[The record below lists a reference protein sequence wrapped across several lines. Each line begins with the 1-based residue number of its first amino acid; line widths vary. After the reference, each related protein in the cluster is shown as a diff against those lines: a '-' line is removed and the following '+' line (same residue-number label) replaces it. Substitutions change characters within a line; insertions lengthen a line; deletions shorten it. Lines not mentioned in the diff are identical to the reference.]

1 MKAREPRMD
10 YKKSLNLPQTAF
22 PMKADLA
29 RREPEILQRWEEMDL
44 YGTLRRL
51 SKDRPRYVLHDGP
64 PYANGHLHMGHAL
77 NKILKDMIVR
87 SRQMLGYDSVY
98 VPGWDCHGLPI
109 EHQVEKEL
117 GSRKLQMSQLEIRRH
132 CRAYAERFVDIQRD
146 EFKRLGVTGDWSRP
160 YLTMSYDYEAA
171 IARELG
177 KFITQGSV
185 YKSKKPIYWC
195 LSCRTALAEAEVEYE
210 ERRSPS
216 IYVRFPLVS
225 DLSGTPLGITGKRVS
240 VLIWTTTPWT
250 IPANLAI
257 ALHPDIAYA
266 VVATGDEAWI
276 MAEGLVE
283 QVMATAA
290 VSSYE
295 IIARLSARD
304 LQGLKSRHPFI
315 DRESLIVLGSH
326 VTMDTGT
333 GCVHTAPGH
342 GREDYETALAYGL
355 EIYSP
360 VDDEGRFT
368 NDVPFFAGQQVFAAN
383 PAIIAKLAEVG
394 SLAHQESI
402 THSYPHCWR
411 CKQPVIFRATEQWF
425 VSMEVGDLRQKALEA
440 IKNEVEWIPSWG
452 EERIAGMIA
461 NRPDW
466 CISRQRAWGVP
477 ITVFYCT
484 ACGEILATAE
494 VLAHVAAQFEEEGAD
509 VWFSKEPS
517 ALLPSGTSCRK
528 CGGTSFAKEMDIL
541 DVWFDSGVSQ
551 AAVLER
557 REDLRWPADLYL
569 EGSDQHRGW
578 FHSSLLAAVGTR
590 NHAPYRTVLTHGFVV
605 DGLGRKM
612 SKSVG
617 NVIAPGEV
625 IKNYGAEILRLWVA
639 GEDYR
644 DDIRISAEILQR
656 LSESYRRI
664 RNTCR
669 FLLGNLRDFDPER
682 DRIDLGGMES
692 LDRWALHRLQ
702 GLVRRVRLAYQ
713 HFEFHKIY
721 HAIHNFCVVDLSAF
735 YLDVLKDRLYVS
747 AAASRK
753 RRSAQT
759 ALFDITVSLVR
770 LMAPILVFT
779 AEEVWQHL
787 PNFPG
792 NRGSVH
798 LTQLP
803 APIPAYEDGVLAEW
817 WGRVL
822 EVRAEV
828 NRALELARVEKVVG
842 HSLDAAVNVGLP
854 KEFQD
859 QLRGHEE
866 LLRRVFI
873 VSEVHFTEPG
883 AMDAGVE
890 ASSIPGMVIQVKP
903 ASGAKCSRC
912 WVREVSVGA
921 DREHPEICT
930 RCLGELGIKGAGVQS

>member
-1 MKAREPRMD
+1 
-10 YKKSLNLPQTAF
+10 
-22 PMKADLA
+22 
-29 RREPEILQRWEEMDL
+29 
-44 YGTLRRL
+44 
-51 SKDRPRYVLHDGP
+51 
-64 PYANGHLHMGHAL
+64 MGHAL
-77 NKILKDMIVR
+77 NKILKDMISR
-87 SRQMLGYDSVY
+87 SRQMAGYDSVY

-117 GSRKLQMSQLEIRRH
+117 GSRKLEMSQLELRRQ
-132 CRAYAERFVDIQRD
+132 CRAYAEKFVDIQRQ
-146 EFKRLGVTGDWSRP
+146 EFKRLGVVGDWSRP
-160 YLTMSYDYEAA
+160 YLTMAFDYEAT

-185 YKSKKPIYWC
+185 YKSKKPIHWC

-210 ERRSPS
+210 DRRSPS
-216 IYVRFPLVS
+216 VYVKFPLIS
-225 DLSGTPLGITGKRVS
+225 DLSGKIPALAGRRVA

-257 ALHPDIAYA
+257 ALHPDIVYA
-266 VVATGDEAWI
+266 VVAFGDEAWI
-276 MAEGLVE
+276 VAEGLVE
-283 QVMATAA
+283 EVMAKAG
-290 VSSYE
+290 VSPYE
-295 IIARLSARD
+295 IVARLPAQE
-304 LQGLKSRHPFI
+304 LEGLKCRHPFI
-315 DRESLIVLGSH
+315 ERESLLVLGSY

-360 VDDEGRFT
+360 VDGDGRFT
-368 NDVPFFAGQQVFAAN
+368 KDVPFFAGQQVFAAN
-383 PAIIAKLAEVG
+383 PAITKKLAEAG
-394 SLAHQESI
+394 SLVHQESI

-411 CKQPVIFRATEQWF
+411 CKEPVIFRATEQWF
-425 VSMEVGDLRQKALEA
+425 IGMETKGLRQKALEA

-452 EERIAGMIA
+452 QERIFGMIA

-477 ITVFYCT
+477 ITVFYCRD
-484 ACGEILATAE
+484 CGEVLSTPE
-494 VLAHVAAQFEEEGAD
+494 VLDHVAARFEEEGAD
-509 VWFSKEPS
+509 VWFSAEPT
-517 ALLPSGTSCRK
+517 ALMPPGTACGK
-528 CGGTSFAKEMDIL
+528 CGGTGFTKEMDIL

-557 REDLRWPADLYL
+557 REDLHWPAELYL

-590 NHAPYRTVLTHGFVV
+590 DHAPYRTVLTHGFVV
-605 DGLGRKM
+605 DGFGRKM

-617 NVIAPGEV
+617 NVIAPEEV
-625 IKNYGAEILRLWVA
+625 IKKYGAEILRLWVA

-644 DDIRISAEILQR
+644 DDIRLSDEILER
-656 LSESYRRI
+656 LSEGYRRI

-669 FLLGNLRDFDPER
+669 FLLGNLSGFDPER
-682 DRIDLGGMES
+682 DRVSGEAMES

-713 HFEFHKIY
+713 RFEFHKIY
-721 HAIHNFCVVDLSAF
+721 HAIHNFCVVDLSAL

-759 ALFDITVSLVR
+759 ALFEITVSLVR

-787 PNFPG
+787 PGFPG
-792 NRGSVH
+792 KTASVH

-803 APIPAYEDGVLAEW
+803 EPIAAHEDEALEERWA
-817 WGRVL
+817 RVL
-822 EVRAEV
+822 EVRGEV
-828 NRALELARVEKVVG
+828 NRALELARVDKVVG
-842 HSLDAAVNVGLP
+842 HSLDAEVSLSLP
-854 KEFQD
+854 E
-859 QLRGHEE
+859 QLRDLLGGQEE
-866 LLRRVFI
+866 LLSQVFI
-873 VSEVHFTEPG
+873 VSKVSLTQADDIKDGIEAVAVPG
-883 AMDAGVE
+883 L
-890 ASSIPGMVIQVKP
+890 VIQVRP
-903 ASGAKCSRC
+903 APGAKCARC
-912 WVREVSVGA
+912 WVHREGVGSH
-921 DREHPEICT
+921 REHPEICS
-930 RCLGELGIKGAGVQS
+930 RCLEELGITG

>member
-1 MKAREPRMD
+1 MKA
-10 YKKSLNLPQTAF
+10 NLA
-22 PMKADLA
+22 K
-29 RREPEILQRWEEMDL
+29 REPEILRTWEEMDL
-44 YGTLRRL
+44 YGTLRRM
-51 SKDRPRYVLHDGP
+51 SESRPRYVLHDGP
-64 PYANGHLHMGHAL
+64 PYANGRIHMGHAL
-77 NKILKDMIVR
+77 NKILKDMISR
-87 SRQMLGYDSVY
+87 SRQMMGYDSVY

-117 GSRKLQMSQLEIRRH
+117 GSRKLEMSQLELRRH
-132 CRAYAERFVDIQRD
+132 CRNYAEKFVDIQRE
-146 EFKRLGVTGDWSRP
+146 EFKRLGVVGDWSRP
-160 YLTMSYDYEAA
+160 YLTMSFDYEAT

-177 KFITQGSV
+177 KFITHGSV
-185 YKSKKPIYWC
+185 YKSKKPIHWC

-216 IYVRFPLVS
+216 IYVRFSLIS
-225 DLSGTPLGITGKRVS
+225 DLTGKVPGLAGRRVY

-250 IPANLAI
+250 LPANLAI
-257 ALHPDIAYA
+257 ALHPDIPYA
-266 VVATGDEAWI
+266 VVASGDEIWI

-283 QVMATAA
+283 QVMAKAGG
-290 VSSYE
+290 SPYE
-295 IIARLSARD
+295 ILARLSARE
-304 LQGLKSRHPFI
+304 LERLKCRHPFVER
-315 DRESLIVLGSH
+315 DSLLVLGSY

-355 EIYSP
+355 TVYSP

-368 NDVPFFAGQQVFAAN
+368 ADVPFFAGQQVFAAN
-383 PAIIAKLAEVG
+383 PAITAKLAEVG
-394 SLAHQESI
+394 SLVHQESI

-411 CKQPVIFRATEQWF
+411 CKKPVIFRATEQWF
-425 VSMEVGDLRQKALEA
+425 IGMETNGLRRKALET

-452 EERIAGMIA
+452 QERIFGMIA

-477 ITVFYCT
+477 ITVFYCDG
-484 ACGEILATAE
+484 CGE
-494 VLAHVAAQFEEEGAD
+494 VLATPEVLDHVAARFEEEGAD
-509 VWFSKEPS
+509 VWFSAEPT
-517 ALLPSGTSCRK
+517 ALMPPGTACGK
-528 CGGTSFAKEMDIL
+528 CGGTGFTKEMDIL

-557 REDLRWPADLYL
+557 REDLHWPADLYL

-590 NHAPYRTVLTHGFVV
+590 DHAPYRTVLTHGFVV
-605 DGLGRKM
+605 DGFGRKM

-617 NVIAPGEV
+617 NVIAPEEV
-625 IKNYGAEILRLWVA
+625 IKKYGAEILRLWVA

-644 DDIRISAEILQR
+644 DDIRLSDEILQR
-656 LSESYRRI
+656 LAEGYRRI

-669 FLLGNLRDFDPER
+669 FLLGNLSDFDPEG
-682 DRIDLGGMES
+682 DRVSGEALES

-713 HFEFHKIY
+713 RFEFHKIY

-747 AAASRK
+747 AAGSRK

-759 ALFDITVSLVR
+759 ALFEITASLLR

-787 PNFPG
+787 PTSAG
-792 NRGSVH
+792 KMASVH

-803 APIPAYEDGVLAEW
+803 QPVAAYEDEALEEW
-817 WGRVL
+817 WTRVL
-822 EVRAEV
+822 EVRGEV
-828 NRALELARVEKVVG
+828 NRALELARVDKVVG
-842 HSLDAAVNVGLP
+842 HSLDAEVSLSLP
-854 KEFQD
+854 D
-859 QLRGHEE
+859 QLRDLLRGKEE
-866 LLRRVFI
+866 LLSQVFI
-873 VSEVHFTEPG
+873 VSKVSLAQADDIKDGIEALAVPG
-883 AMDAGVE
+883 LV
-890 ASSIPGMVIQVKP
+890 VQVRP
-903 ASGAKCSRC
+903 APGAKCARC
-912 WVREVSVGA
+912 WVHQESVGA
-921 DREHPEICT
+921 HGEHPEICS
-930 RCLGELGIKGAGVQS
+930 RCLEELGITG

>member
-1 MKAREPRMD
+1 MD
-10 YKKSLNLPQTAF
+10 YKKTLNLPQTDF
-22 PMKADLA
+22 PMKANLA
-29 RREPEILQRWEEMDL
+29 KREPEILRRWEEMDL
-44 YGTLRRL
+44 HGALRRM
-51 SKDRPRYVLHDGP
+51 SASRPRYVLHDGP
-64 PYANGHLHMGHAL
+64 PYANGHIHMGHAL
-77 NKILKDMIVR
+77 NKILKDMISR
-87 SRQMLGYDSVY
+87 SRQMMGYDSVY

-117 GSRKLQMSQLEIRRH
+117 GSRKLEMSQEELRRH
-132 CRAYAERFVDIQRD
+132 CRAYAVKFVDIQRE
-146 EFKRLGVTGDWSRP
+146 EFKRLGVVGDWSRP
-160 YLTMSYDYEAA
+160 YLTMSFDYEAT

-185 YKSKKPIYWC
+185 YKSKKPIHWC

-210 ERRSPS
+210 DRRSPS
-216 IYVRFPLVS
+216 VYVRFPLIS
-225 DLSGTPLGITGKRVS
+225 DLSGKAPALAGRRVS

-257 ALHPDIAYA
+257 ALHPDILYA
-266 VVATGDEAWI
+266 VVASGEEALI
-276 MAEGLVE
+276 MAAELVE
-283 QVMATAA
+283 QVMAKAGI
-290 VSSYE
+290 SPYE
-295 IIARLSARD
+295 IVTRLSAQE
-304 LQGLKSRHPFI
+304 LEGLKCHHPFI
-315 DRESLIVLGSH
+315 ERDSLLVLGPY

-360 VDDEGRFT
+360 VDAAGRFT
-368 NDVPFFAGQQVFAAN
+368 KDVPFFAGQQVFAAN
-383 PAIIAKLAEVG
+383 PAIIRKLAEVG
-394 SLAHQESI
+394 SLVHQESI

-411 CKQPVIFRATEQWF
+411 CKEPVIFRATEQWF
-425 VSMEVGDLRQKALEA
+425 IGMETNGLRQKALEA

-452 EERIAGMIA
+452 QERIFGMIA

-477 ITVFYCT
+477 ITVFYCDH
-484 ACGEILATAE
+484 CGE
-494 VLAHVAAQFEEEGAD
+494 VLATPEVLDHVAARFEAEGAD
-509 VWFSKEPS
+509 VWFSAEAS
-517 ALLPSGTSCRK
+517 ALLPPGSSCGK
-528 CGGTSFAKEMDIL
+528 CGGTSFTQEMDIL

-557 REDLRWPADLYL
+557 RMDLHWPADLYL

-605 DGLGRKM
+605 DGFGRKM

-617 NVIAPGEV
+617 NVIAPEEV
-625 IKNYGAEILRLWVA
+625 IKKYGAEVLRLWVA

-644 DDIRISAEILQR
+644 DDIRLSDEILQR
-656 LSESYRRI
+656 LSEGYRRI

-669 FLLGNLRDFDPER
+669 FLLGNLNGFDPER
-682 DRIDLGGMES
+682 DRVQVESMES

-713 HFEFHKIY
+713 RFEFHKIY

-759 ALFDITVSLVR
+759 ALFEITVSLVR

-779 AEEVWQHL
+779 AEEVWQDL
-787 PNFPG
+787 PAFPG
-792 NRGSVH
+792 KAASVH

-803 APIPAYEDGVLAEW
+803 GPVAAYEDEALEEW
-817 WGRVL
+817 WARVL
-822 EVRAEV
+822 EVRGEV
-828 NRALELARVEKVVG
+828 NRALELARVDKVVG
-842 HSLDAAVNVGLP
+842 HSLDAEVSLSLP
-854 KEFQD
+854 D
-859 QLRGHEE
+859 QLRELLGGQEE
-866 LLRRVFI
+866 LLSRVFI
-873 VSEVHFTEPG
+873 VSQVSLTQANDTKDGIEALAVPG
-883 AMDAGVE
+883 LM
-890 ASSIPGMVIQVKP
+890 IQVRP
-903 ASGAKCSRC
+903 ARGAKCARC
-912 WVREVSVGA
+912 WLHQESVGA
-921 DREHPEICT
+921 HREHPEICS
-930 RCLGELGIKGAGVQS
+930 RCLEELGITGLGAHS

>member
-1 MKAREPRMD
+1 MD
-10 YKKSLNLPQTAF
+10 YKKTLNLPQTDF
-22 PMKADLA
+22 PMKANLTK
-29 RREPEILQRWEEMDL
+29 REPEILREWEEMDL
-44 YGTLRRL
+44 YGALRRM
-51 SKDRPRYVLHDGP
+51 STSRPRYVLHDGP
-64 PYANGHLHMGHAL
+64 PYANGHIHMGHAL
-77 NKILKDMIVR
+77 NKILKDMISR
-87 SRQMLGYDSVY
+87 SRQMMGYDSVY

-109 EHQVEKEL
+109 EHQAEKEL
-117 GSRKLQMSQLEIRRH
+117 GTRKLEMSQEQLRRY
-132 CRAYAERFVDIQRD
+132 CRAYAVKFVDIQRE
-146 EFKRLGVTGDWSRP
+146 EFKRLGVVGDWTRP
-160 YLTMSYDYEAA
+160 YLTMSFDYEAT

-185 YKSKKPIYWC
+185 YKSKKPIHWC

-210 ERRSPS
+210 DRRSPS
-216 IYVRFPLVS
+216 VYVRFPLVS
-225 DLSGTPLGITGKRVS
+225 DLSGKVPVLAGRRVF

-257 ALHPDIAYA
+257 ALHPEIVYA
-266 VVATGDEAWI
+266 VVASGDEAWI

-283 QVMATAA
+283 QVMAKAGILP
-290 VSSYE
+290 YE
-295 IIARLSARD
+295 IVARLRAQE
-304 LQGLKSRHPFI
+304 LEGLRCRHPFI
-315 DRESLIVLGSH
+315 ERDSLLVLGSY
-326 VTMDTGT
+326 VTMETGT

-360 VDDEGRFT
+360 VDGTGRFT
-368 NDVPFFAGQQVFAAN
+368 KDVPFFAGQQVFAAN
-383 PAIIAKLAEVG
+383 PAIIGKLDEAG
-394 SLAHQESI
+394 SLVHQESI

-425 VSMEVGDLRQKALEA
+425 IGMETNGLRQKALEA

-452 EERIAGMIA
+452 QERIFGMIA

-477 ITVFYCT
+477 ITVFYCGH
-484 ACGEILATAE
+484 CGE
-494 VLAHVAAQFEEEGAD
+494 VLATPQVLEHVAAQFETEGAD
-509 VWFSKEPS
+509 VWFSAEAS
-517 ALLPSGTSCRK
+517 ALLPPGSACGN
-528 CGGTSFAKEMDIL
+528 CGGTSFTKETDIL

-557 REDLRWPADLYL
+557 RKDLHWPADLYL

-605 DGLGRKM
+605 DGFGRKM

-617 NVIAPGEV
+617 NVIAPEEV
-625 IKNYGAEILRLWVA
+625 IKKYGAEILRLWVA

-644 DDIRISAEILQR
+644 DDIRLSDEILQR
-656 LSESYRRI
+656 LSEGYRRI

-669 FLLGNLRDFDPER
+669 FLLGNLNGFDPER
-682 DRIDLGGMES
+682 DRVRVEAMES

-713 HFEFHKIY
+713 RFEFHKIY

-747 AAASRK
+747 AEASRK

-759 ALFDITVSLVR
+759 ALFEITVSLVR

-779 AEEVWQHL
+779 AEEVWKDL
-787 PNFPG
+787 PAFPG
-792 NRGSVH
+792 KAASVH

-803 APIPAYEDGVLAEW
+803 EPVAAHEDEALEEW
-817 WGRVL
+817 WARVL
-822 EVRAEV
+822 EVRGEV
-828 NRALELARVEKVVG
+828 NRALELARVDKLVG
-842 HSLDAAVNVGLP
+842 HSLDAEVSLSLP
-854 KEFQD
+854 D
-859 QLRGHEE
+859 QLRDLLGGQEE
-866 LLRRVFI
+866 LLSRVFI
-873 VSEVHFTEPG
+873 VSRVSLTRADQLRDGIEALAVPG
-883 AMDAGVE
+883 LMIRVR
-890 ASSIPGMVIQVKP
+890 P
-903 ASGAKCSRC
+903 ARGARCARC
-912 WVREVSVGA
+912 WVHQESVGA
-921 DREHPEICT
+921 HREHPEICS
-930 RCLGELGIKGAGVQS
+930 RCVEELGIKGSGVHS